1 MSAPLRLGYSL
12 ATLATG
18 YVGGSETYARGV
30 LDGLCARDPAEL
42 SLRVIANRTAAA
54 AYRPRIAGRAQL
66 VEVPGRFRGGIVER
80 AAAMAAMRLD
90 ARRLAARVARD
101 LDLVHYAVTIPLP
114 HVDGVATV
122 LTMQDMQHREHTE
135 WFSRAELLFRRV
147 AYDGAARRATR
158 VVTATQHARDQIVE
172 HLRIGVDR
180 IDVIGHGIDHDR
192 FAPGPDPDD
201 AARLAPLGLP
211 ERFAFYPANMWP
223 HKNHERLIEAL
234 AEVEDRDLHL
244 VLTGQGYGRLDAL
257 LERARALGVGGR
269 VRHLGHLPADTLPA
283 LYRAAR
289 ALVFPS
295 LFEGFGIPIVEAMA
309 CGCPVAASN
318 RSALPEV
325 VGDAGAL
332 FDATEPG
339 QIAAALDRLSRDGVD
354 REALIAAGLRRAAQF
369 TWDRCADEHLSS
381 YRRAAADS
389 PPARARAARS
399 R

>member
-1 MSAPLRLGYSL
+1 MTAPLRVGYSL

-30 LDGLCARDPAEL
+30 LDGLCARDPGEL
-42 SLRVIANRTAAA
+42 AVRVIANRTAAA
-54 AYRPRIAGRAQL
+54 TYRPRVGGCAEL
-66 VEVPGRFRGGIVER
+66 VEVPGRFRGGTVER
-80 AAAMAAMRLD
+80 LGAMAAMRLT

-114 HVDGVATV
+114 HVDALPTV
-122 LTMQDMQHREHTE
+122 LTMQDMQHREHPE

-147 AYDGAARRATR
+147 AYDAAARHATR
-158 VVTATQHARDQIVE
+158 VVTATQHARGQIVE
-172 HLRIGVDR
+172 HLGIPEDR
-180 IDVIGHGIDHDR
+180 IDVIGHGIDHGR
-192 FAPGPDPDD
+192 FSPGPDPGD

-234 AEVEDRDLHL
+234 AAVEDRELHL

-257 LERARALGVGGR
+257 LEQARALGVAAR
-269 VRHLGHLPADTLPA
+269 VKHLGHLPADTLPA
-283 LYRAAR
+283 LYRSAR

-309 CGCPVAASN
+309 CGCPVAASD

-325 VGDAGAL
+325 VGDAGVL
-332 FDATEPG
+332 FDAFDAA
-339 QIAAALDRLSRDGVD
+339 QIAAALDRLSRDGD
-354 REALIAAGLRRAAQF
+354 ERDALIAAGRARAAQF
-369 TWDRCADEHLSS
+369 TWARCADEHVSA
-381 YRRAAADS
+381 YRRAMSDS
-389 PPARARAARS
+389 PPARGPAGRS

>member
-1 MSAPLRLGYSL
+1 MTPLRVGYSL

-30 LDGLCARDPAEL
+30 LDGLCAREPGEL

-54 AYRPRIAGRAQL
+54 VYRPRIAGRGEL
-66 VEVPGRFRGGIVER
+66 VEVPGRFRGGTVER

-114 HVDGVATV
+114 HVDGVPTV
-122 LTMQDMQHREHTE
+122 LTMQDMQHREHPE
-135 WFSRAELLFRRV
+135 WFSRAELLFRRL
-147 AYDGAARRATR
+147 AYDGAAQHATR
-158 VVTATQHARDQIVE
+158 VVTATRHARDQIVE
-172 HLRIGVDR
+172 HLRIPAER
-180 IDVIGHGIDHDR
+180 IDVIGHGIDHGR
-192 FAPGPDPDD
+192 FAPGPEPGD
-201 AARLAPLGLP
+201 AARLGPLSLA

-234 AEVEDRDLHL
+234 AATEDRGLHL
-244 VLTGQGYGRLDAL
+244 VLTGQGYGHLETL
-257 LERARALGVGGR
+257 LERARALGVRER
-269 VRHLGHLPADTLPA
+269 VHHLGHVPADVLPA

-289 ALVFPS
+289 ALIFPS

-309 CGCPVAASN
+309 CGCPVAASD

-325 VGDAGAL
+325 VGDAGVL
-332 FDATEPG
+332 FDATDAG
-339 QIAAALDRLSRDGVD
+339 QIAAALDHLSRDGED
-354 REALIAAGLRRAAQF
+354 RDALIAAGLARAAQF
-369 TWDRCADEHLSS
+369 TWERCADEHVRT
-381 YRRAAADS
+381 YRRALHDS
-389 PPARARAARS
+389 PPARGRAARS